1 MPENPKWPGA
11 QGPQYPSDPGDPYAS
26 TVVAQP
32 GTFQTTPQGS
42 GGVAPTMAVPAMSL
56 PQGFPPAPQGGSYQ
70 GQPPPGGSFQGQ
82 PPYGGPQPPY
92 GGQPGGFPGAP
103 QPPFG
108 SFQGQPGYGAP
119 QQPGFPSMQG
129 GFPGQQPGYGAP
141 QQPGYGNAPWGSAPQ
156 NPYPAPNYAPAPA
169 RSSGPMAAVG
179 AVVALVGVMAVGGA
193 VTFAKRGVR
202 RAVNNATTPGLTATP
217 RMNAINDP
225 VEQTA
230 SKLDPYIE
238 NCLNRFSRQVFSA
251 QDRYLQWCD
260 ENVGP
265 TGRERNVY
273 GIFQVTGETSQ
284 CAAAVQRAAAMQ
296 PSLPAIEQAANNY
309 VVALNGVVP
318 TINQAYTYYQRQNY
332 RDDGFAQ
339 GRQLHG
345 PLIVSLRQFTAA
357 HRALSDAV
365 NQVQDQNNDVLLAR
379 IQNDP
384 SRRMEYLIKTALRT
398 AKRLMRIGR
407 EARVMRDGTLFMA
420 PGQDAAFIQLAT
432 EYEQNVD
439 AMQAYAT
446 TNPAQAGR
454 VRMLSSYTNDSN
466 TYLNS
471 VKNMAR
477 RLRDRTP
484 FDSGERYRIF
494 NMSFARHVQGTPD
507 NVLEEY
513 NDLVRS
519 YNFIR
524 Y

>member
-1 MPENPKWPGA
+1 MSQNPKWPGA
-11 QGPQYPSDPGDPYAS
+11 QNPVDPNDPYAS

-32 GTFQTTPQGS
+32 GQYPTGPQA
-42 GGVAPTMAVPAMSL
+42 GGVAPTMAVPAMAI
-56 PQGFPPAPQGGSYQ
+56 PQGFPSQQGAPQYGSQ
-70 GQPPPGGSFQGQ
+70 PGQYPGA
-82 PPYGGPQPPY
+82 PQPQNPY
-92 GGQPGGFPGAP
+92 ASQQGGFPGAP
-103 QPPFG
+103 QPPYG
-108 SFQGQPGYGAP
+108 SMQGQPGYGAP
-119 QQPGFPSMQG
+119 QQPGFGSPQG
-129 GFPGQQPGYGAP
+129 GFPGSQPGYGAP
-141 QQPGYGNAPWGSAPQ
+141 QQPGFGNAPWGGAPQ
-156 NPYPAPNYAPAPA
+156 GPYPMPGYAPPPA
-169 RSSGPMAAVG
+169 KSGGGAAV
-179 AVVALVGVMAVGGA
+179 VGGIVA
-193 VTFAKRGVR
+193 VIALAGIGGVATFAKRSAR
-202 RAVNNATTPGLTATP
+202 RAINNRTTPAFTTP
-217 RMNAINDP
+217 SRINAINDP

-238 NCLNRFSRQVFSA
+238 SCLNRFSRQVFSA
-251 QDRYLQWCD
+251 QDRYTLWCD

-265 TGRERNVY
+265 TGRERNVF
-273 GIFQVTGETSQ
+273 GIFQVTGETSL

-309 VVALNGVVP
+309 VVALNNVVP
-318 TINQAYTYYQRQNY
+318 TINQAHTYYQRQNY

-345 PLIVSLRQFTAA
+345 PLIVSLRQFRAA
-357 HRALSDAV
+357 HQALSDAV

-384 SRRMEYLIKTALRT
+384 NRRMEYLIKNSLRT

-407 EARVMRDGTLFMA
+407 EGRVMRDGTLFMA

-439 AMQAYAT
+439 AMQAYQT
-446 TNPAQAGR
+446 TNPLQAQR
-454 VRMLSSYTNDSN
+454 VRMLSSYLNDSN

-484 FDSGERYRIF
+484 FDNSERYRIF
-494 NMSFARHVQGTPD
+494 NSVLARHVQGTPE

-513 NDLVRS
+513 NDLVRT
-519 YNFIR
+519 YNFVR